1 MLSTYKIETFEDILK
16 ALKENPEWLE
26 ELRRIILTEELIALP
41 QKFQRFLENDF
52 KPLKLKVDKIDQ
64 DVKVLKEDVKVL
76 KEDVEIL
83 KKDVKI
89 LKEDVAELKGDNFE
103 RKVRERAPSYFGR
116 LIRRCRVLSI
126 EDLAEVLEVAVEKGF
141 ISEDDKSKA
150 LDIDV
155 VVTGIL
161 KSDKEQKVVLAA
173 EISQRV
179 DRVDVERAYERS
191 LIIGK
196 ALALPALP
204 VVIGK
209 DTTEGAISKAEEL
222 NVTLI

>member
-41 QKFQRFLENDF
+41 RKFQRFLENDF

-89 LKEDVAELKGDNFE
+89 LKEDAAELKGDNFE